1 MQIFLFLIC
10 FVCFLSVCKRK
21 LSVYKRKKCTFVGN
35 HICGNMNPDLEKLIK
50 MAGEGAG
57 LTEKK
62 REIILR
68 KAQELGED
76 MAEVE
81 MVLENLSVSA
91 PVATAASVDTPVKNE
106 NKRRKCPNCGSVLSD
121 YTLTCPQCGYVL
133 DAQSNTS
140 SQVQSYIE
148 EFNKRMIAVEKTELF
163 GKNQKRIELINGF
176 NVPVT
181 KEALVLG
188 LTYAKAQFMSA
199 KTMDS
204 SLAAAWLGKC
214 QLFMDLLKSQS
225 NLDDATRQFITANE
239 PFLNENV
246 KKKSKINLGSVMVF
260 LILLIILLTIVGT
273 SL

>member
-1 MQIFLFLIC
+1 
-10 FVCFLSVCKRK
+10 
-21 LSVYKRKKCTFVGN
+21 
-35 HICGNMNPDLEKLIK
+35 MNPDLEKLIK

-62 REIILR
+62 REIIIR

-148 EFNKRMIAVEKTELF
+148 EFNERMIAVEKTELF

-204 SLAAAWLGKC
+204 PLAAAWLGKC

-260 LILLIILLTIVGT
+260 LTLLIILLTIVGT